1 MGSNL
6 SDVRIAGTAIGFAST
21 VSILSQ
27 GGINVNAIQAL
38 STMPLFNRLCG
49 KLLATADDETSD
61 SDGLQHSLRQ
71 DMVRLFNVR
80 NGLTIEQFLSD
91 SPTAL
96 HYGLPDTLGLSP
108 QSAADIARWKM
119 VVARAIALY
128 EPRLSQVHVHITHD
142 ADHPGAARINID
154 AAVALGWHLSR
165 VYFHVVL
172 NDGTAQLAAPA

>member
-1 MGSNL
+1 M
-6 SDVRIAGTAIGFAST
+6 
-21 VSILSQ
+21 
-27 GGINVNAIQAL
+27 NAMPTSAP
-38 STMPLFNRLCG
+38 MPLFDRLCG
-49 KLLATADDETSD
+49 KLLATADDEMPH
-61 SDGLQHSLRQ
+61 SDGQQHSLRR

-108 QSAADIARWKM
+108 QSAADIARWQL

-128 EPRLSQVHVHITHD
+128 EPRLSQVHVHITHGNQ
-142 ADHPGAARINID
+142 HPATARVNID

-172 NDGTAQLAAPA
+172 NDGTAQVAAAA